1 MAQIPSDNDQEQQQ
15 QSIGGD
21 VESSGGGAYHPSGL
35 RLDATYLQSIIAED
49 AAVEWSGPDAHAAA
63 DVKPDDIMLGFQS
76 LSVSNTHPTKGGH
89 ILTDVTGFVV
99 KGGIT
104 AVLGASGSGK
114 SVLLKTLTGR
124 LPHMHC
130 TGEVTLEGRAISPR
144 KQTNGFSFTPQED
157 ILIGDITVRETFE
170 IAANLRKAASYEE
183 NARSAEEVIQGLG
196 LGRVGDNVVGTI
208 VRRGLSG
215 GEKRRTCIGQE
226 LIVRPTVACLDEPTS
241 GLDGTAAYDVIKTIR
256 NYTTNSNGNFSVI
269 LTIHQPDLRILSLFD
284 HILLV
289 GNGGSLFF
297 GSLHESITHFN
308 NLGYQLPEGQNPTD
322 YFLDVTDSAFSD
334 VDLDFRQEFSTSVLA
349 SKIKDKLDRAAASAS
364 SQIWYGD
371 DDEGHG
377 KLATSFWRQFT
388 VLLKRD
394 AVLARRDP
402 TLYYLQVALHMFYG
416 LMIGAV
422 FYQLTPIIDDT
433 VSYMPGA
440 TVWFIMLNSYIHVF
454 KVYYLMTSNK
464 RFEHERA
471 NASYGVAA
479 YFLSELAVTAI
490 SHLLFIPGVTIAYWM
505 AGFDK
510 QSYGFFLLVC
520 YATSMTAEGMISF
533 ITKFTHDAA
542 YAVVA
547 AQAALVM
554 LTIFAGGIFI
564 PFNDVPPYW
573 NWLSQLGVFTHGTK
587 ALELHIFKYITYT
600 CAAPVLD
607 GSGVCASL
615 SGSYPCDAAFDA
627 TTGACEVEGRTVV
640 DVLSGATGDPWAS
653 LGYLALLCLMFR
665 AGVLFMYLY
674 PLDNML
680 QAFSEWR
687 ATRTEKVVLEVEME
701 VMRLRGEVNMLRS
714 RALEQDA
721 SAAQQAAANA
731 TADSSHVQPIE
742 EEFGGDPSTYLLK
755 DQRGGDQ
762 RLGSERASYRGP
774 DTGRVY
780 LTFESLTVSIP
791 TKNGPKMLIDHVTG
805 HATSGQVL
813 ALMGPS
819 GAGKTTLLNALSGRA
834 VYARVEGNVKLGNR
848 TLTPADL
855 DYVPQFDDLN
865 DYFTMRELLTY
876 HAKLKTTGSKVGR
889 RVAELIHIMGLLPK
903 ADVRVSALSGGERK
917 RVSIAIGLVGEAAVL
932 YADEP
937 TTGLDS
943 AAAHS
948 VVKYITKVARETGV
962 VVIMTIH
969 QPSGQV
975 FAMLQDVMLLE
986 QGRLAYFG
994 SQADARRHFHSLGA
1008 YCSTHCNPANVFLDL
1023 ISAPPVVD
1031 KAALSAA
1038 SSTNFKEGSVTWAEL
1053 YRQGRYTVP
1062 PPAPG
1067 ASGVF
1072 KDVEVMDR
1080 PGGASRV
1087 ATMLRNSVVFY
1098 WRNPTV
1104 YWLRLIEL
1112 IMVAVYVGTIYP
1124 RLDTT
1129 TDNISQIS
1137 GAAFFNTW
1145 CVLFAVVAATPS
1157 FVVERRTALQEM
1169 LNGAYTAPMYC
1180 LSQFCASLP
1189 YTAVTAIIYQAIF
1202 HWIVGFNPAFGSYVY
1217 AVLITV
1223 ALLLMMEGI
1232 MLTVVEVLKN
1242 AMMATT
1248 FSMVILGMLF
1258 LFPGFF
1264 VKTADLIP
1272 VVRWI
1277 SYIMPTRYSFGGYL
1291 YNIFHGQEYTVSGA
1305 PAGFPPVSGDFI
1317 LQNAFGQSPN
1327 RDKWADFGAVLGY
1340 VALFRLCHLAIVMV
1354 TVYPYTKKTI
1364 ATGST
1369 IAPVGAA

>member
-1 MAQIPSDNDQEQQQ
+1 MDGPASFLVPHHCPALLMMPLFSFL
-15 QSIGGD
+15 
-21 VESSGGGAYHPSGL
+21 L
-35 RLDATYLQSIIAED
+35 RSTNLLPMQ
-49 AAVEWSGPDAHAAA
+49 
-63 DVKPDDIMLGFQS
+63 IMLGFQS

-226 LIVRPTVACLDEPTS
+226 LIVTPTVACLDEPTS

-297 GSLHESITHFN
+297 GSLQESITHFN

-600 CAAPVLD
+600 
-607 GSGVCASL
+607 
-615 SGSYPCDAAFDA
+615 YPCDAGFDA
-627 TTGACEVEGRTVV
+627 ATGACEVEGQLNSAPQRLYCCALQVV

-680 QAFSEWR
+680 QALSEWR
-687 ATRTEKVVLEVEME
+687 ATRTEK
-701 VMRLRGEVNMLRS
+701 VMRLRGEVNMLRT

-731 TADSSHVQPIE
+731 TADSSHANQPHTIIQMTE
-742 EEFGGDPSTYLLK
+742 HHRPLLPL
-755 DQRGGDQ
+755 Q

-1023 ISAPPVVD
+1023 ISAPPVID
-1031 KAALSAA
+1031 KAALSTA
-1038 SSTNFKEGSVTWAEL
+1038 SSTNSKEGSVTWAEL

-1067 ASGVF
+1067 ASAVLPL
-1072 KDVEVMDR
+1072 
-1080 PGGASRV
+1080 PGL
-1087 ATMLRNSVVFY
+1087 LRALRSSVVFY

-1258 LFPGFF
+1258 LFPGEFLLR
-1264 VKTADLIP
+1264 DSP
-1272 VVRWI
+1272 WI

-1291 YNIFHGQEYTVSGA
+1291 YNIFHGQNFEVSGA
-1305 PAGFPPVSGDFI
+1305 PPGFPPVSGDFI

-1354 TVYPYTKKTI
+1354 TVHPYTKKTI

-1369 IAPVGAA
+1369 IAPAGAA